1 MATHAPITGARTR
14 APALNLQLMPPK
26 PLTKRIRDRIASNIE
41 THLREV
47 DRLIARLDAADVD
60 SDLEDSEAGSGC
72 VDATGRY
79 MYSGNLAEDPQH
91 GDTDGEDEEQG
102 VPEFVA

>member
-1 MATHAPITGARTR
+1 MGARTR
-14 APALNLQLMPPK
+14 APAFHLQLIPPK
-26 PLTKRIRDRIASNIE
+26 PLTKRIRERIASDIE

-60 SDLEDSEAGSGC
+60 CDLEDSEASSGC

-79 MYSGNLAEDPQH
+79 MFSGNLAEDPRH
-91 GDTDGEDEEQG
+91 ANEDSEDEEQG